1 MQRDH
6 HKNRNWRHHGKIGE
20 WVRDTIG
27 CSPFSACGGGYGS
40 ARVLDK
46 LDYALIASH
55 PKQFIGYSDVTALLA
70 GKPMIKGLPA
80 GHGQNNVY
88 LPLGI
93 HAVMEAQADGS
104 ASLKLDAATTQA
116 K

>member
-1 MQRDH
+1 MPLDAAH
-6 HKNRNWRHHGKIGE
+6 
-20 WVRDTIG
+20 
-27 CSPFSACGGGYGS
+27 SLPAGGLWLGTRAGQ
-40 ARVLDK
+40 

-55 PKQFIGYSDVTALLA
+55 PKQFIGYSDVTTLLA

-80 GHGQNNVY
+80 GHGKNNVY

-104 ASLKLDAATTQA
+104 ASLKLDAATTQT